1 MTTQLVLASNNLHKL
16 EELQALFAPLNV
28 QLIRQSDL
36 HIMEAEEPHATFVE
50 NALAKARNAAAASG
64 MPAIADD
71 SGLCVHALGGAPGV
85 HSAYYAAMATGQR
98 SDAANNQ
105 HLLNKLEGET
115 ERAAHLYCC
124 LVAVKTAN
132 DPAPLISEGRLFGDI
147 LKSPQGSN
155 GFGYAPLLFLRD
167 RQCSLA
173 QLSDAEKNAISHRSR
188 AAHAML
194 ELMRAVW
201 SV

>member
-1 MTTQLVLASNNLHKL
+1 MTTPLILASNNLHKL

-71 SGLCVHALGGAPGV
+71 SGLCVAALHGAPGV

-105 HLLNKLEGET
+105 HLLNKMEGEDN
-115 ERAAHLYCC
+115 RAAHLYCC
-124 LVAVKTAN
+124 LVAVKSAN
-132 DPAPLISEGRLFGDI
+132 DPAPLIAEGRLFGDI
-147 LKSPQGSN
+147 LKSPQGEN
-155 GFGYAPLLFLRD
+155 GFGYAPLLWLKD
-167 RQCSLA
+167 KHCSLA
-173 QLSDAEKNAISHRSR
+173 QLSDAEKNTVSHRSR
-188 AAHAML
+188 AAAAML
-194 ELMRAVW
+194 ELMRTVW
-201 SV
+201 AT